1 MMKRQ
6 DRDLA
11 RLRELRRKR
20 EQRALDEV
28 AIRRGAVVNAETK
41 VEGAAD
47 AVATH
52 AASAL
57 EKERKVLR
65 GLMGKTL
72 RQRAIA
78 RVQADFEATA
88 HKHADLRALE
98 NLAREALRQRETE
111 LETARDVYRKHRL
124 ETEKL
129 RLLLGE
135 REKVHIRRETALTE
149 AATEDQL
156 GRPKR
161 TVFGD

>member
-6 DRDLA
+6 DRDLQ

-28 AIRRGAVVNAETK
+28 AVRRNAVSNAEASVDSAAGAVASHAEI
-41 VEGAAD
+41 
-47 AVATH
+47 
-52 AASAL
+52 AL
-57 EKERKVLR
+57 KKEREVLR
-65 GLMGKTL
+65 GLMGKTV

-88 HKHADLRALE
+88 YKHADLRGIE
-98 NLAREALRQRETE
+98 NLARQTLQERETE
-111 LETARDVYRKHRL
+111 LDAARDIYRKQRL

-129 RLLLGE
+129 RLLLSE
-135 REKVHIRRETALTE
+135 RKVKHVRRETAVTE

-156 GRPKR
+156 GRPKHSQ
-161 TVFGD
+161 FGE